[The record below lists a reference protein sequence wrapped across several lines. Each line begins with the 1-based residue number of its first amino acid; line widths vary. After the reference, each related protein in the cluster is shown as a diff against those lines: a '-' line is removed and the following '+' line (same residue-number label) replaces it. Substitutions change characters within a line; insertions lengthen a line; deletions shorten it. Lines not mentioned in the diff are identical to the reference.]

1 LIAHQ
6 IEIAQAVS
14 LRYFYFYRLTLS
26 NRTNR
31 LQASAIEPG
40 DKGFSAPA
48 VAAFVFVAVVFIAG
62 RLWRLTSYGLFG
74 DELFSLWA
82 AQHDWSGLLAAV
94 INDID
99 HPPLFY
105 LLLKAWMMVGGES
118 ALWLKLFPVLISIA
132 AIIPFF
138 LLCRELKMTAAAINL
153 AIALMAVNAYLILY
167 SQELRMYSLLLFFTT
182 ASLWLFVKFFN
193 AARSEKKILLALF
206 AANLL
211 LVYTHYYGWLV
222 VGVEFLF
229 LILWARAKLF
239 SFALACV
246 GLIACFSPWAYLVA
260 QAAMEKGGLGFPSNA
275 PGIRDLVWFHQS
287 LNGPVS
293 YRWEAYVRF
302 STALLIGGPILVL
315 VFDGPILFWGW
326 ELFKKGERKQ
336 REQAGVFRLL
346 VLFSFLPLAIVFCA
360 SHLMAQAA
368 WATRYLII
376 AVPSYMI
383 LLAVAATR
391 LRPKWIKSA
400 AVILI
405 LAWAALSGFIE
416 LNNREK
422 IAWEPLIRE
431 MIQAEP
437 VGGGVT
443 RIYTSDYNVIS
454 TIDYYLGRYN
464 EPRFEVKFTNDL
476 TAPEENHYWIAILKY
491 RNDPHPL
498 PQSSMREKGF
508 ALGDGFKV
516 DTLGPRAYLFPIWR
530 RTSGDAPAQ

>member
-1 LIAHQ
+1 LN
-6 IEIAQAVS
+6 
-14 LRYFYFYRLTLS
+14 
-26 NRTNR
+26 NRTIR
-31 LQASAIEPG
+31 LQASAAEPG
-40 DKGFSAPA
+40 DNVFNAPA
-48 VAAFVFVAVVFIAG
+48 VAVFVFIAG
-62 RLWRLTSYGLFG
+62 VFIAARLWRLTSYGLFG

-82 AQHDWSGLLAAV
+82 AKHDWSGLFAAV

-105 LLLKAWMMVGGES
+105 LLLKAWIMAGGES
-118 ALWLKLFPVLISIA
+118 ALWLKLFPALTSIA
-132 AIIPFF
+132 AIMPFF

-153 AIALMAVNAYLILY
+153 ALALMGVNAYLVLY

-193 AARSEKKILLALF
+193 AAGSEKKIEMALF

-229 LILWARAKLF
+229 LILWARDKLL
-239 SFALACV
+239 SFALAFV
-246 GLIACFSPWAYLVA
+246 GLIACFSPWTYLVT

-275 PGIRDLVWFHQS
+275 PGIRDLIWFHQS

-293 YRWEAYVRF
+293 YRWEAHVKF
-302 STALLIGGPILVL
+302 STALLIGAPILVL
-315 VFDGPILFWGW
+315 LFDGPIVLFGW
-326 ELFKKGERKQ
+326 ELFKKGEKSERAQ
-336 REQAGVFRLL
+336 TAAFWLL

-391 LRPKWIKSA
+391 LRPEWIKSA
-400 AVILI
+400 AVVLMV
-405 LAWAALSGFIE
+405 AWAAMSGFIE
-416 LNNREK
+416 LSNREK
-422 IAWEPLIRE
+422 IAWEPLVNK

-437 VGGGVT
+437 VESGVT

-454 TIDYYLGRYN
+454 TIDYYLSKNN
-464 EPRFEVKFTNDL
+464 ESRFEVKFTSDL
-476 TAPEENHYWIAILKY
+476 TAPEESHYWIAVLKY

-498 PQSSMREKGF
+498 PQSGMVEKGL

-516 DTLGPRAYLFPIWR
+516 ETLGPRAYLFPIWR
-530 RTSGDAPAQ
+530 PMSGDAPAQ